1 MKLWKPLK
9 VEDISN
15 EHSTTTRQR
24 HHLYGADDKHF
35 GFDKAKF
42 ETNLQL
48 SEHYNRGSDTNRTK
62 EVVNLKDIAD
72 NIKAKL
78 TKKEI
83 FLLNHFAERKKSSSR

>member
-1 MKLWKPLK
+1 MNILQQQDK
-9 VEDISN
+9 DII
-15 EHSTTTRQR
+15 
-24 HHLYGADDKHF
+24 LYGADDKHF